1 MDFTS
6 LVAANLTRNSRVR
19 MDATAEERYYR
30 PSALPRPRLGTLVSL
45 ATAAGVFLLLTGI
58 AQV

>member
-6 LVAANLTRNSRVR
+6 LVAANLTRSRRCR
-19 MDATAEERYYR
+19 MTAAAEERYWR
-30 PSALPRPRLGTLVSL
+30 MSALPRPRLGALVSL
-45 ATAAGVFLLLTGI
+45 VAAAGVFLLLTGV